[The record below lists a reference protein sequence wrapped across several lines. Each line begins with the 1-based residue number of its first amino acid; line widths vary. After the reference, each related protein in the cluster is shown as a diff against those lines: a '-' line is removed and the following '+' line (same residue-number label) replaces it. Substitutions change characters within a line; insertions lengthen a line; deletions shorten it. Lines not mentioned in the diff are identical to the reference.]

1 MKFAVLFGVLLVTL
15 FSYSSAEILDDLE
28 QAEDADELLSL
39 IEEQTR
45 AKECTPRFSDCTNDR
60 HSCCRGE
67 LFKDVCTCF
76 YAENGG
82 NEFCTCQQP
91 KHYKYIEKGTDKL
104 KKLGGKTKKWFG

>member
-76 YAENGG
+76 YAKRRKRVLYMP
-82 NEFCTCQQP
+82 TTQTLQV
-91 KHYKYIEKGTDKL
+91 Y
-104 KKLGGKTKKWFG
+104 

>member
-28 QAEDADELLSL
+28 KAEDADELLSL

-45 AKECTPRFSDCTNDR
+45 AKECTPRFSDCTNDSPQLLPR
-60 HSCCRGE
+60 RIVQRCLHMLLRR
-67 LFKDVCTCF
+67 
-76 YAENGG
+76 NGG

-91 KHYKYIEKGTDKL
+91 KQLQVY
-104 KKLGGKTKKWFG
+104 